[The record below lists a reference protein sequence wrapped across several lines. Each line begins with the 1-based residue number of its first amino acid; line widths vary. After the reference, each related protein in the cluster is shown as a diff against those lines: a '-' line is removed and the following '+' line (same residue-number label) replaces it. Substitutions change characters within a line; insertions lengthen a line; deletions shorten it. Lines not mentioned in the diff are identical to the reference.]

1 MSLLLDTHTFV
12 WWVVNDPRLSQRA
25 RAALVEPSAVCFVS
39 AVSAFEIAN
48 KVRIGK
54 FPAAAEIAQ
63 NMNRILEANSFTPL
77 PVTIEHCLLA
87 GRMDGVHRDPFD
99 RLLAAQS
106 LIEQIPLVTIDA
118 EFRAFGVETV
128 W

>member
-1 MSLLLDTHTFV
+1 MLLDTHAFV
-12 WWVVNDPRLSQRA
+12 WWVVNDPRLSPRA
-25 RAALVEPSAVCFVS
+25 QAAIRNSSEVCYVS

-54 FPAAAEIAQ
+54 FPAAAEIEKSTHHLLTVH
-63 NMNRILEANSFTPL
+63 NFKSL
-77 PVTIEHCLLA
+77 PVTIEHGLRA
-87 GRMDGVHRDPFD
+87 GRLDGVHRDPFD

-106 LIEQIPLVTIDA
+106 LTENMPLVTRDA
-118 EFRAFGVETV
+118 EFRMFGVETV

>member
-1 MSLLLDTHTFV
+1 M
-12 WWVVNDPRLSQRA
+12 NDPRLSPRA
-25 RAALVEPSAVCFVS
+25 QAAIKNSSEICYVS

-54 FPAAAEIAQ
+54 FPAAAEIEQ
-63 NMNRILEANSFTPL
+63 NLIQLLSGNSFLSL
-77 PVTIEHCLLA
+77 PVTIEHSLLA
-87 GRMDGVHRDPFD
+87 GRLDGVHRDPFD

-106 LIEQIPLVTIDA
+106 LTENIPLVTRDA
-118 EFRAFGVETV
+118 EFRMFGVETV

>member
-1 MSLLLDTHTFV
+1 MLLDTHAFV
-12 WWVVNDPRLSQRA
+12 WWVVNDPRLSPRA
-25 RAALVEPSAVCFVS
+25 QAAIKNSSEICYVS

-54 FPAAAEIAQ
+54 FPAAAEIEQ
-63 NMNRILEANSFTPL
+63 NLIQLLSGNSFLSL
-77 PVTIEHCLLA
+77 PVTIEHSLLA
-87 GRMDGVHRDPFD
+87 GRLDGVHRDPFD

-106 LIEQIPLVTIDA
+106 LTENIPLVTRDA
-118 EFRAFGVETV
+118 EFRMFGVETV

>member
-1 MSLLLDTHTFV
+1 MSLLLDTHVFV
-12 WWVVNDPRLSQRA
+12 WWVVNDPRLSPQA
-25 RAALVEPSAVCFVS
+25 YAAIENSSGVCYVS

-54 FPAAAEIAQ
+54 FPAAEEIER
-63 NMNRILEANSFTPL
+63 NMIQLLSDNSFISLPL
-77 PVTIEHCLLA
+77 TIEHSLLA
-87 GRMDGVHRDPFD
+87 GRLVGVHRDPFD

-106 LIEQIPLVTIDA
+106 LSENMPLVTRDA
-118 EFRAFGVETV
+118 EFRMFGVETV